1 MIIGVIVEN
10 TLAMARSNDEKQRK
24 QQERDRMKVLG
35 HLREVFEVADED
47 GSGTLTQQEVKEAIA
62 NPEVANRL
70 RLIDFP
76 VDDPDEVF
84 MLLDVDSS
92 GELSIDEF
100 ISGCMRLKGPAKS
113 KDLLAVQISVETL
126 GKRLSLLD
134 DKLALSGEKIALLDS
149 KTRKMASQAEQVFLD
164 PRELKRRQQ
173 GLEPGQIA

>member
-1 MIIGVIVEN
+1 
-10 TLAMARSNDEKQRK
+10 
-24 QQERDRMKVLG
+24 MKVLA

-47 GSGTLTQQEVKEAIA
+47 GSGSLTQLEVREAIQ

-76 VDDPDEVF
+76 VEDPDEVF
-84 MLLDVDSS
+84 MLLDVDQT

-134 DKLALSGEKIALLDS
+134 DKLALSGEKIGLLDT

-164 PRELKRRQQ
+164 PRELKRRQA
-173 GLEPGQIA
+173 GLEPGQIATDSGGGAVGPARASIRGSVISLPP